1 MTSQIILSNSSIQ
14 TFKQC
19 RRKYWLEHYRRLKSK
34 QQEYIGP
41 LALGSRIHKALEVYY
56 ARMGAGQTSAQAD
69 LLGIWA
75 DLSDYDRWDF
85 PEGFVDENAY
95 DAEAELGRVMLE
107 GYLQWIED
115 EGIDSELDILSQEER
130 LEADMLEG
138 RVKLVGKIDQ
148 RVKRTLDG
156 SRWIRDFKTAAS
168 FTDIYK
174 TIQMNEQ
181 FLTYMVL
188 EMLNGIDE
196 DSRVGGAIVTALRKN
211 KRTSAARPPFYEQ
224 LEVEHN
230 LFELRNFF
238 MRLQGEL
245 RAIVG
250 MVDALDAGE
259 DHHVVAYPS
268 PSRDCSW
275 RCPFYAA
282 CPMFDDG
289 SDVER
294 YIADNY
300 DEGDP
305 FDYYGA
311 ASPTP
316 VTS

>member
-1 MTSQIILSNSSIQ
+1 
-14 TFKQC
+14 
-19 RRKYWLEHYRRLKSK
+19 
-34 QQEYIGP
+34 
-41 LALGSRIHKALEVYY
+41 
-56 ARMGAGQTSAQAD
+56 
-69 LLGIWA
+69 
-75 DLSDYDRWDF
+75 
-85 PEGFVDENAY
+85 
-95 DAEAELGRVMLE
+95 
-107 GYLQWIED
+107 
-115 EGIDSELDILSQEER
+115 
-130 LEADMLEG
+130 
-138 RVKLVGKIDQ
+138 
-148 RVKRTLDG
+148 
-156 SRWIRDFKTAAS
+156 
-168 FTDIYK
+168 
-174 TIQMNEQ
+174 MNEQ